1 MHKILVVYN
10 FKHGNHLDPFDI
22 EYIFQDKRYSVL
34 YKSYKQ
40 LIIRYAKSSNVRV
53 QHIER
58 AFYRIYYYGFN
69 NEGLPFIFYTLLI
82 TSVDKYRRLLYSLEF
97 NLNFIQSPRN
107 FT

>member
-34 YKSYKQ
+34 NKSYKQ
-40 LIIRYAKSSNVRV
+40 LIIRYAKSVNLRV

-58 AFYRIYYYGFN
+58 AFYRMK
-69 NEGLPFIFYTLLI
+69 GLPFIFYTLLI
-82 TSVDKYRRLLYSLEF
+82 ASVNKYRRLLYSLEF